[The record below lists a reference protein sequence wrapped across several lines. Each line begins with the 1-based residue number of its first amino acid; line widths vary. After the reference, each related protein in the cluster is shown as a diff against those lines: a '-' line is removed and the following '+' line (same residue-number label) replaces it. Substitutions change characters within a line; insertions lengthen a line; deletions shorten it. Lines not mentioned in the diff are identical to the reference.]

1 MQLSWRSCR
10 CRLFAPMRLRLLVQ
24 TSQAKRAR
32 FDYDRGPGA
41 AVLSDSP
48 GEFRVNNPFQ
58 KPTDLGSPTT
68 TRVIRT
74 RLHGVDLLFNSRLNK
89 GTAFT
94 EAERDVFGLHGLLP
108 PHVGTLEDQ
117 RLRRKRVLDSRDTPF
132 GKYSNMRDLQDN
144 NETAFYSMI
153 EHYTEELLPIVY
165 TPAVGEGCQ
174 RFSEIWRRPR
184 GLFISYPNRER
195 IDQILAEKRYD
206 DVRCIVVSDGERI
219 LGLGDQGAGG
229 MGIPIGKMALY
240 TALGGIPP
248 EHCLPILLDAGTDN
262 EKLLHD
268 PIYIGWQH
276 QRVRGQEYDDFVE
289 AFVRAVERRWPH
301 ILLQWE
307 DFAGTNAAR
316 LLERYRDRLCTFN
329 DDIQGTA
336 AVTTATLLAA
346 ANATGIPIS
355 QQTIAMFGAGSAGIG
370 IIDLIVAAMKEQGL
384 SDEQARN
391 RIYAFNRYGLLV
403 EGARGIKE
411 SQRQLVRKRAD
422 IEGWKL
428 EGGEDVSLLDV
439 VRNAKVT
446 VLAGVSAQAG
456 AFTEE
461 VVREMARHTET
472 PIIFPLSNPTSKA
485 EASPAEILRWT
496 QGRALVGTGSPF
508 PPVEVD
514 GRTMRVSQV
523 NNSFIFPGL
532 ALGILVSQA
541 RRVTDG
547 MIMAA
552 ARSLAGLS
560 PSREDKS
567 APLLPAIGES
577 RRVAMVVSEAVARQA
592 IAEGVAEIEEEAGLP
607 ERIREYVW
615 NPVYVPY
622 ERIER
627 GRSTD
632 VP

>member
-1 MQLSWRSCR
+1 MNHPSEPILTQES
-10 CRLFAPMRLRLLVQ
+10 AD
-24 TSQAKRAR
+24 KR
-32 FDYDRGPGA
+32 
-41 AVLSDSP
+41 
-48 GEFRVNNPFQ
+48 N
-58 KPTDLGSPTT
+58 
-68 TRVIRT
+68 VIRT
-74 RLHGVDLLFNSRLNK
+74 RLRGVDLLFNSRLNK
-89 GTAFT
+89 GTAFS
-94 EAERDVFGLHGLLP
+94 EHERDVFGLHGLLP
-108 PHVGTLEDQ
+108 PHIGTLEDQ
-117 RLRRKRVLDSRDTPF
+117 RERRKRVLDSRDTAF

-144 NETAFYSMI
+144 NETLFYSMI
-153 EHYTEELLPIVY
+153 EHYTEELLPVVY

-184 GLFISYPNRER
+184 GLFISYPNRDR
-195 IDQILAEKRYD
+195 IDQILADKRYD
-206 DVRCIVVSDGERI
+206 KVRCIVVSDGERI

-262 EKLLHD
+262 EELLHD

-276 QRVRGQEYDDFVE
+276 HRVRGQEYDDFVE
-289 AFVRAVERRWPH
+289 AFVTSVEKRWPH

-307 DFAGTNAAR
+307 DFAGANAAR

-346 ANATGIPIS
+346 VHATGVPLAK
-355 QQTIAMFGAGSAGIG
+355 QTIAMFGAGAAGIG
-370 IIDLIVAAMKEQGL
+370 IIDLLIAAMKEEGL
-384 SDEQARN
+384 SEAEARS

-411 SQRQLVRKRAD
+411 SQQHLVRRRAE
-422 IEGWKL
+422 IAEWKL
-428 EGGEDVSLLDV
+428 EGRDDVSLMDV

-456 AFTEE
+456 AFTEG
-461 VVREMARHTET
+461 VVREMARHTER
-472 PIIFPLSNPTSKA
+472 PIIFPLSNPTSKT
-485 EASPAEILRWT
+485 EATPADLMLWT
-496 QGRALVGTGSPF
+496 EGRALVGTGSPF
-508 PPVEVD
+508 PPIEIS
-514 GRTMRVSQV
+514 GKRMRVSQV

-532 ALGILVSQA
+532 ALGILVAQA

-552 ARSLAGLS
+552 AKALAGLS
-560 PSREDKS
+560 PLRADSS

-577 RRVAMVVSEAVARQA
+577 RRVAMAVADAVARQA
-592 IAEGVAEIEEEAGLP
+592 IADRVAEIAGGDLQQ
-607 ERIREYVW
+607 RIVEYVW

-622 ERIER
+622 ELLELSRA
-627 GRSTD
+627 TD
-632 VP
+632 AV